1 MQKIYIVL
9 THTGTVLSKII
20 KIWTRDEFSHVSI
33 ALDSDLEQMYSF
45 GRLHPYNPLWGGF
58 VQEGIHIGTFKR
70 FKNTEALVYT
80 LDVTQEQYMTIRSE
94 IRKIEEHKKEYRFNI
109 IGLLAV
115 RFHKKVHPKRSFY
128 CAEFVKYLLEISKIE
143 TNLPTIIKPEDFKKL
158 ENYTIIY
165 TGKLR
170 KYNKEKIREYI
181 AKCLEICTKR
191 RNEVV

>member
-1 MQKIYIVL
+1 M
-9 THTGTVLSKII
+9 TV
-20 KIWTRDEFSHVSI
+20 
-33 ALDSDLEQMYSF
+33 
-45 GRLHPYNPLWGGF
+45 
-58 VQEGIHIGTFKR
+58 
-70 FKNTEALVYT
+70 
-80 LDVTQEQYMTIRSE
+80 RSE

-115 RFHKKVHPKRSFY
+115 GFHKKVHPKRSFY